1 MDAFDTSSFDAERG
15 AFPVGDAQPVAG
27 HSLTADLYRVKLYGK
42 WHFLKKLKPE
52 LAGNPAY
59 VAAFEKEFDIGFNLD
74 HPNIVRY
81 VSVGDDGTAPYLL
94 TQYVDGLTLA
104 EFVSKNP
111 GYFKNK
117 AHFRAFVAQVLSAV
131 GYMHSRQVLHLDLKP
146 GNVMLTNV
154 DRQVKIVDLGFS
166 YSDLYQHDTAGYTAT
181 FAAPEQLA
189 GLAYLV
195 NQGHTFQGKSI
206 SLTNDIDLSGLKWEP
221 IGTTDLAFRGTFDG
235 GGYEIHNLQCEIISD
250 QTFVAGLFGQI
261 EQATLSNIVLADD
274 CTVTGEGL
282 FYAGGI
288 VAYAYLSN
296 IISCVNRAGITV
308 EGPRGHVGG
317 IAGYLVSSEIDRC
330 ENQGLVHAEVKNTS
344 MYTNYFAYA
353 GGIAGYVWADE
364 QEISVILNSC
374 NSAAVTVDGVP
385 LYSSYV
391 GGIAGY
397 AGGYTV
403 AVWNNYNT
411 ADISLNGT
419 GYAGGIVVLYVFS
432 ILLTSGEGDRAEK
445 LKRSR
450 FLPGIAATIVGAII
464 VLFITLKHQFLATTD
479 VKPIEVNIST
489 IGQHLLSS
497 DKFGYLLPFEAVSIL
512 LLACIVGGLLIAR
525 KR

>member
-1 MDAFDTSSFDAERG
+1 MDAFDTSSFVAKRG

-27 HSLTADLYRVKLYGK
+27 NSLTADLYRVKLYGK

-189 GLAYLV
+189 GGEKGTWTDVYAVARLCVFAYTDGQGGLADMPLAWRRVLGRCLV
-195 NQGHTFQGKSI
+195 DEPERRVQTVDDVEKLIAKGRVGRRAASVAALIVALAAGMVFAFSGRSGVGAVAVVDTVYVKSDSVRVVEASPETVVVDRPEARPSEKQLREEYDYYRAEAGKIWDANLIAANAQDSVALERSI
-206 SLTNDIDLSGLKWEP
+206 SSTLGGL
-221 IGTTDLAFRGTFDG
+221 AR
-235 GGYEIHNLQCEIISD
+235 
-250 QTFVAGLFGQI
+250 
-261 EQATLSNIVLADD
+261 LADEAERRWP
-274 CTVTGEGL
+274 GSRRRLSPLRSQYE
-282 FYAGGI
+282 YA
-288 VAYAYLSN
+288 VRQY
-296 IISCVNRAGITV
+296 RAM
-308 EGPRGHVGG
+308 
-317 IAGYLVSSEIDRC
+317 
-330 ENQGLVHAEVKNTS
+330 K
-344 MYTNYFAYA
+344 
-353 GGIAGYVWADE
+353 
-364 QEISVILNSC
+364 
-374 NSAAVTVDGVP
+374 
-385 LYSSYV
+385 
-391 GGIAGY
+391 
-397 AGGYTV
+397 
-403 AVWNNYNT
+403 
-411 ADISLNGT
+411 
-419 GYAGGIVVLYVFS
+419 
-432 ILLTSGEGDRAEK
+432 
-445 LKRSR
+445 
-450 FLPGIAATIVGAII
+450 
-464 VLFITLKHQFLATTD
+464 
-479 VKPIEVNIST
+479 
-489 IGQHLLSS
+489 LSS
-497 DKFGYLLPFEAVSIL
+497 W
-512 LLACIVGGLLIAR
+512 R
-525 KR
+525 KQLVWERSKADTAG